1 MLVVLVTLGLLL
13 VPLCAWLILP
23 DPERPR
29 RSASRVT
36 ARDLPRVEAEVEDE
50 PEEVEPPPAPRE
62 EPEAPPP
69 EPDEITGMVTSGE
82 GVVPSAMVTCT
93 RRNGE
98 ELMAAAAGDG
108 RFRFPLDWDGCTAVA
123 RSSSHGA
130 SAAVEL
136 RRGAENRLDLPAQ
149 GGIAGTVTDERG
161 LPVTT
166 FLVALDHA
174 VLADGSR
181 APGAMQRKFDDAE
194 GRFTLERMG
203 AGRWTLLVSA
213 AGRPQTK
220 VEVPVEP
227 GKVTDDVRVRLERGA
242 TLLGSV
248 VDRVTRRPI
257 GGATVTLDD
266 GARESAIEPA
276 TTSPGGEF
284 RLEGVPAGA
293 FGVEVAHPDYL
304 ARIVS
309 GLDARGQRQLRT
321 TIDLAPSTDGGG
333 RLEMSGIGASLNSD
347 PDGRVHVTSVR
358 EDGPAE
364 HAGMLADDVITAI
377 DGKSAEGMSVQ
388 DCVQLLR
395 GPAGTEVRVTVR
407 RGDAAVDMTI
417 VRDVLVR

>member
-1 MLVVLVTLGLLL
+1 MLVALVTLGLLL
-13 VPLCAWLILP
+13 VPLCAWLMF
-23 DPERPR
+23 PEPEPPR
-29 RSASRVT
+29 RATPRLT
-36 ARDLPRVEAEVEDE
+36 HRDLPSELAEVEDE
-50 PEEVEPPPAPRE
+50 PEEAEPPPPPRD

-82 GVVPSAMVTCT
+82 GVVASAMVTCT
-93 RRNGE
+93 RRDGE
-98 ELMAAAAGDG
+98 ELMAASAGDG

-123 RSSSHGA
+123 RSKSHGA

-136 RRGAENRLDLPAQ
+136 RRGGENRLDLPAQ
-149 GGIAGTVTDERG
+149 GGIAGTVIDERG

-166 FLVALDHA
+166 FQVVLDHV

-194 GRFTLERMG
+194 GRFALERMG
-203 AGRWTLLVSA
+203 AGKWTLLISA

-227 GKVTDDVRVRLERGA
+227 GKVTEDVRVRLERGA

-257 GGATVTLDD
+257 GGATVSLDD
-266 GARESAIEPA
+266 GARDSAIEPA

-284 RLEGVPAGA
+284 RLEGVPPGA
-293 FGVEVAHPDYL
+293 FGVEVTHPDYL

-347 PDGRVHVTSVR
+347 AEGNVLVTSVR
-358 EDGPAE
+358 EEGPAE
-364 HAGMLADDVITAI
+364 QAGMQADDLIAAI

-388 DCVQLLR
+388 ECVQLLR

-407 RGDAAVDMTI
+407 RGDAAVDMAI
-417 VRDVLVR
+417 VRDVMVR